1 MKTIKKRIKRNAPTL
16 MIIGNVIGVFVTG
29 GLCVYE
35 TIKAVRKV
43 DKLKETVEK
52 PTKKQILKAV
62 APYYISPAIS
72 AGLTVGLGLSSNAV
86 NIKRQQALS
95 AALIA
100 SNEAFRAFKEKT
112 VEKIGEEGVKK
123 IVEKQA
129 KEATT
134 QEPKKISQNAD
145 YITVYDKF
153 SGYKFRTTQKD
164 LDKAEFEVNRRLNHS
179 ENGRWVGEVN
189 YDDFFRWMNV
199 KPTLYSKAYCW
210 DSSNMW
216 DSLDTGWVD
225 FYHEKTTDVNGDE
238 IIILRYSVDPIAKR
252 VVNNI

>member
-1 MKTIKKRIKRNAPTL
+1 MKTIKERIKRNAPTL

-35 TIKAVRKV
+35 TIKAVRIV
-43 DKLKETVEK
+43 DKLKETIEK

-72 AGLTVGLGLSSNAV
+72 AAVTIGLGLSSNAV

-123 IVEKQA
+123 IVENQA
-129 KEATT
+129 KEAQT
-134 QEPKKISQNAD
+134 QAPKKIAQNAD
-145 YITVYDKF
+145 YILAYEKEVMASRDIYPNAGSVLL
-153 SGYKFRTTQKD
+153 SGYDLALSKPVLKTALAQMNNYPSTTV
-164 LDKAEFEVNRRLNHS
+164 LE
-179 ENGRWVGEVN
+179 ENKKLVQETIDN
-189 YDDFFRWMNV
+189 
-199 KPTLYSKAYCW
+199 P
-210 DSSNMW
+210 
-216 DSLDTGWVD
+216 
-225 FYHEKTTDVNGDE
+225 DV
-238 IIILRYSVDPIAKR
+238 SH
-252 VVNNI
+252 